1 MEFKKISAPSLRDLF
16 IEQIEHLIL
25 SGQLKIGEKLPSER
39 QLCEMMQVSRAVVN
53 SGLAELEK
61 NGFLVVKPRSGTYV
75 ADYRQ
80 TGNLDT
86 LIAIMNYNGGRIRNA
101 EIKSIFE
108 VRVALDTLAVR
119 LCMEHIT
126 EETLQLLYEKVEQ
139 IRTAAN
145 SDDATQA
152 AFDFQHQLAIASGNT
167 LIPLIFQS
175 FKPPIFTLWHR
186 FCNLYGIECLYERNY
201 QTWTYL
207 KNHDLDGAIRWI
219 EESMTDCINGDH
231 QIYY

>member
-126 EETLQLLYEKVEQ
+126 DETIELLHDKVEQ
-139 IRTAAN
+139 IRTAAS
-145 SDDATQA
+145 SDEATQA

-186 FCNLYGIECLYERNY
+186 FCNLYGIDCLYERNY
-201 QTWTYL
+201 TTWTYL
-207 KNHDLDGAIRWI
+207 KHRDLDGAIRWI
-219 EESMTDCINGDH
+219 EESMTDCINGTH

>member
-108 VRVALDTLAVR
+108 VRVALDTLAIR

-126 EETLQLLYEKVEQ
+126 EEIIELLLKKVEQ
-139 IRTAAN
+139 IRSATD
-145 SDDATQA
+145 SDEATQA
-152 AFDFQHQLAIASGNT
+152 AFDFQHQLALASGNS
-167 LIPLIFQS
+167 LLPLIFQS

-186 FCNLYGIECLYERNY
+186 FCSLYGIECLYERNY
-201 QTWTYL
+201 TTWTYL
-207 KNHDLDGAIRWI
+207 KNRDLDGAIRWI
-219 EESMTDCINGDH
+219 DESMNDCINGTH

>member
-1 MEFKKISAPSLRDLF
+1 MEFKKISAPSLRELF
-16 IEQIEHLIL
+16 VEQIEHMIL

-53 SGLAELEK
+53 TGLAELEK
-61 NGFLVVKPRSGTYV
+61 NGFLIVKPRSGTYV
-75 ADYRQ
+75 ADYRK

-108 VRVALDTLAVR
+108 VRIALDTLAVR
-119 LCMEHIT
+119 LCMDNIT
-126 EETLQLLYEKVEQ
+126 DEEIQLLHDKVEQ
-139 IRTAAN
+139 IRVATN
-145 SDDATQA
+145 MDEATQA
-152 AFDFQHQLAIASGNT
+152 AFDFQHQLAISSGNT

-186 FCNLYGIECLYERNY
+186 FCSLYGIESLYERNY
-201 QTWTYL
+201 TTWTYV
-207 KNHDLDGAIRWI
+207 KNRDLDGAIQWI
-219 EESMTDCINGDH
+219 EDSMADCINGTH

>member
-108 VRVALDTLAVR
+108 VRVALDTLAIR

-126 EETLQLLYEKVEQ
+126 EETIQLLYEKVEQ
-139 IRTAAN
+139 IHTATN

-167 LIPLIFQS
+167 LLPLIFQS

-201 QTWTYL
+201 TTWTYL
-207 KNHDLDGAIRWI
+207 KSRDLDGAVHWI
-219 EESMTDCINGDH
+219 EESMTDCINGAH

>member
-108 VRVALDTLAVR
+108 VRVALDTLAIR

-126 EETLQLLYEKVEQ
+126 EETIQLLYEKVEQ
-139 IRTAAN
+139 IHTATN

-201 QTWTYL
+201 KTWMYL
-207 KNHDLDGAIRWI
+207 KNHDLDGAVRWI
-219 EESMTDCINGDH
+219 EESMTDCINGAH

>member
-75 ADYRQ
+75 ADYRR

-108 VRVALDTLAVR
+108 VRIALDTLAVR

-139 IRTAAN
+139 IRTATN
-145 SDDATQA
+145 SDEATQA
-152 AFDFQHQLAIASGNT
+152 AYDFQHQLAIASGNT

-201 QTWTYL
+201 TTWTYL
-207 KNHDLDGAIRWI
+207 KNRDLSGAIRWI
-219 EESMTDCINGDH
+219 EESMNDCINGTH

>member
-108 VRVALDTLAVR
+108 VRIALDTLAVR

-139 IRTAAN
+139 IRTATN
-145 SDDATQA
+145 SDEATQA
-152 AFDFQHQLAIASGNT
+152 AYDFQHQLAIASGNT

-201 QTWTYL
+201 TTWTYL
-207 KNHDLDGAIRWI
+207 KNRDLSGAIRWI
-219 EESMTDCINGDH
+219 EESMNDCINGTH

>member
-1 MEFKKISAPSLRDLF
+1 MEFKKISAPSLRELF
-16 IEQIEHLIL
+16 VEQIQHMIL

-39 QLCEMMQVSRAVVN
+39 QLCDMMQVSRAVVN
-53 SGLAELEK
+53 GGLAELEK

-86 LIAIMNYNGGRIRNA
+86 LIAIMNYNGGRIRND

-108 VRVALDTLAVR
+108 VRIALDTLAMR
-119 LCMEHIT
+119 LCMDRIT
-126 EETLQLLYEKVEQ
+126 EEELQMLLEKVEQ
-139 IRTAAN
+139 IRE
-145 SDDATQA
+145 SKDDTEATQA
-152 AFDFQHQLAIASGNT
+152 AFDFQHMLALVSGNT
-167 LIPLIFQS
+167 LLPLIFQS
-175 FKPPIFTLWHR
+175 FKPPLFTLWHR

-201 QTWTYL
+201 KTWTYL
-207 KNHDLDGAIRWI
+207 RDRDLAGAILWI
-219 EESMTDCINGDH
+219 EESMADCIHGDF

>member
-1 MEFKKISAPSLRDLF
+1 MEFKKLSAPSLRELF

-61 NGFLVVKPRSGTYV
+61 NGFLIVKPRSGTYV

-108 VRVALDTLAVR
+108 VRVALDTLAIR

-126 EETLQLLYEKVEQ
+126 EETLQLLFEKVEQ

-145 SDDATQA
+145 TDEATQA

-175 FKPPIFTLWHR
+175 FKPPIFTLWNR

-201 QTWTYL
+201 TTWSYI
-207 KNHDLDGAIRWI
+207 KAGDLDGAIRWI
-219 EESMTDCINGDH
+219 EESMTDCINGTH

>member
-108 VRVALDTLAVR
+108 VRVALDTLAIR

-139 IRTAAN
+139 IRTATSN
-145 SDDATQA
+145 DEATQA

-186 FCNLYGIECLYERNY
+186 FCNLYGIDCLYERNY
-201 QTWTYL
+201 KTWAYI
-207 KNHDLDGAIRWI
+207 KNRDLDGAIRWI

>member
-126 EETLQLLYEKVEQ
+126 EETLQLLFEKVEQ
-139 IRTAAN
+139 IRTATN
-145 SDDATQA
+145 NDEATQA

-186 FCNLYGIECLYERNY
+186 FCNLYGIDCLYERNY
-201 QTWTYL
+201 KTWTYI
-207 KNHDLDGAIRWI
+207 KNGDLDGAIRWI

>member
-108 VRVALDTLAVR
+108 VRVALDTLAIR

-126 EETLQLLYEKVEQ
+126 EETIQLLFEKVEQ
-139 IRTAAN
+139 IRTATN

-207 KNHDLDGAIRWI
+207 KNRDLDGAIRWI
-219 EESMTDCINGDH
+219 EESMTDCINGTH